1 MFEDVARRLLRAVFG
16 AGADISAANPLPV
29 DTGGAALEQGVAT
42 GGTNTTLVDNTKGWQ
57 VNIWENAIV
66 SVDIV
71 VAGIEYHRE
80 LDSNTADTLDFATHP
95 LPALVVVAAG
105 DPYTIRRVVSPGE
118 VHIDPFT
125 DATGA
130 NILPAAVRS
139 TAIGSFK
146 ADKVHCHFA
155 APTSNPITIALDANA
170 GAAYDKILHVATMGA
185 SQDMDYYF
193 PAGAKFEA
201 GDVITVA
208 WTNDIGVVAWAVQIG
223 WEE

>member
-1 MFEDVARRLLRAVFG
+1 MLETVFQRILRAVFG
-16 AGADISAANPLPV
+16 GGADISAANPLPV
-29 DTGGAALEQGVAT
+29 TSGMALEQGVAT
-42 GGTNTTLVDNTKGWQ
+42 GGTNTTLEDNTKGWQ
-57 VNIWENAIV
+57 ANIWENAIV

-71 VAGIEYHRE
+71 VASIEYHRE
-80 LDSNTADTLDFATHP
+80 IDSNAADTLDFATHP
-95 LPALVVVAAG
+95 LPVGVVVAAG

-125 DATGA
+125 DNTGA

-139 TAIGSFK
+139 SAIGGFK
-146 ADKVHCHFA
+146 ALKVHCHFA
-155 APTSNPITIALDANA
+155 AATSNPITIALDANA
-170 GAAYDKILHVATMGA
+170 GVAYDKPLHVQVMGA

-201 GDVITVA
+201 GDAVTVA
-208 WTNDIGVVAWAVQIG
+208 WTNDIGAVAWAVEIG

>member
-1 MFEDVARRLLRAVFG
+1 MDGFGWENLRNIIRAVLG
-16 AGADISAANPLPV
+16 GGADISAVNPLPV
-29 DTGGAALEQGVAT
+29 TSEEALEHGVAT

-57 VNIWENAIV
+57 VNIWEDAIV
-66 SVDIV
+66 AVEIG
-71 VAGIEYHRE
+71 GIEYHRE
-80 LDSNTADTLDFATHP
+80 IDSNTNDTLDFTTHP
-95 LPALVVVAAG
+95 LPGPVVAG
-105 DPYTIRRVVSPGE
+105 CPYTIRRVVSPGE

-125 DATGA
+125 DNTGA
-130 NILPAAVRS
+130 NIAPANVRS

-170 GAAYDKILHVATMGA
+170 GAAYDKPLHVQVMGA

-208 WTNDIGVVAWAVQIG
+208 WTNDIGAVAWAVQIG

>member
-1 MFEDVARRLLRAVFG
+1 MLESVLQRILRAVFG
-16 AGADISAANPLPV
+16 GGADISAANPLPV
-29 DTGGAALEQGVAT
+29 TSGAALEQGVAT

-57 VNIWENAIV
+57 VNIWEDAIV

-80 LDSNTADTLDFATHP
+80 IDSNTADTLDFATHP
-95 LPALVVVAAG
+95 LPLGVVVAAG

-118 VHIDPFT
+118 VHIDPYT
-125 DATGA
+125 DNTGA
-130 NILPAAVRS
+130 NIVPAAVFS

-146 ADKVHCHFA
+146 AVKVHCHFA
-155 APTSNPITIALDANA
+155 AATSNPITIALDANA
-170 GAAYDKILHVATMGA
+170 GAAYDTVLHVQPMGA
-185 SQDMDYYF
+185 STDMIYYF
-193 PAGAKFEA
+193 PEGAKFEA

-208 WTNDIGVVAWAVQIG
+208 WVNDIGALAWSVQIG